1 MEDAAQQRGSA
12 LKNHPHPPWR
22 FTPSAS
28 SNVRTHDARILC
40 AARTPTSLSEGDQLV
55 KRSAK
60 LLAALAA
67 VLVLLTESVAL
78 GAVKPVRAALDPSLV
93 TIHLAERS
101 THQFTGS
108 VLPEGASQ
116 RMVWKSGNTKVA
128 AVSEVGLITA
138 RAIGTTT
145 VGVRPASRS
154 NWTKATVRVTD
165 SLAPDTIRLS
175 ASRLNLLVGS
185 TGLLTAEAGP
195 DTAITTVRWWSS
207 KTSVAL
213 VTPDGQVLAR
223 KAGTA
228 VVRAISTRNPALY
241 ASALVTVKNLPP
253 PVRLTITPVS
263 AKIERGEKLQLSAAV
278 SPPEANPALRW
289 YTNNPAVAT
298 VDKTGLVSAKKVGKF
313 KIKVAS
319 RIKPSVDQV
328 RSYEVVDT
336 KTVTG
341 VVIESD
347 ESVLLAGG
355 TLQLRASVL
364 PSTASQAVSWTSSN
378 PAVATVSDAG
388 LVTAVS
394 LGSTTVTVAAS
405 GKYAQQ
411 RVVVMDATP
420 VTELPAQVT
429 NVDGISLNLAKIDAV
444 QRYAVEQVDALRAA
458 GVIDKSETDAR
469 KLIIVRAFHMARFPW
484 MSERNVRYWSGDSL
498 YQQNVVYYG
507 IPYTQTNRV
516 YNTSN
521 IVRSGA
527 FKRLGDDAFY
537 TAYMPNRRYPGN
549 DCSSFVSM
557 SYWGL
562 GSRYSYLR
570 SRNMLDASV
579 YKTVAKRSK
588 PTAYLN
594 LRPGDFFVRNGHV
607 AMFLYYANSLRSRV
621 MIIQQG
627 GRNTLNTVGL
637 FLKPISYY
645 SADSRYIARRKRS
658 FA

>member
-1 MEDAAQQRGSA
+1 M
-12 LKNHPHPPWR
+12 
-22 FTPSAS
+22 
-28 SNVRTHDARILC
+28 
-40 AARTPTSLSEGDQLV
+40 

-67 VLVLLTESVAL
+67 ILVLLAEA
-78 GAVKPVRAALDPSLV
+78 GASGAIRPVRAALDASLV
-93 TIHLAERS
+93 LIDLADRS
-101 THQFTGS
+101 THQLTGS
-108 VLPEGASQ
+108 VLPQGASQ
-116 RMVWKSGNTKVA
+116 SMAWKSYNTKVA
-128 AVSEVGLITA
+128 TVSKTGLVTG
-138 RAIGTTT
+138 RAIGTTA
-145 VGVRPASRS
+145 VAVRPASRS

-175 ASRLNLLVGS
+175 ASRLNLLIGS

-195 DTAITTVRWWSS
+195 DTAITTIRWWSS

-253 PVRLTITPVS
+253 PVRLTITPAS
-263 AKIERGEKLQLSAAV
+263 AKIERGEKLQLSVAV
-278 SPPEANPALRW
+278 SPPEANLSLRW

-298 VDKTGLVSAKKVGKF
+298 VGKTGLVSAKKVGKF
-313 KIKVAS
+313 KVKAVS
-319 RIKPSVDQV
+319 RIKPTVKQI

-355 TLQLRASVL
+355 TLQLRAGVL
-364 PSTASQAVSWTSSN
+364 PPTASQAVSWTSSN
-378 PAVATVSDAG
+378 PAVATVSEAG
-388 LVTAVS
+388 FVTAVS
-394 LGSTTVTVAAS
+394 LGSTTVTAAAS
-405 GKYAQQ
+405 GKYAKQ
-411 RVVVMDATP
+411 RVVVMDAAP

-429 NVDGISLNLAKIDAV
+429 SADGISLNLAKIDAV

-458 GVIDKSETDAR
+458 GVIPKSEADAR
-469 KLIIVRAFHMARFPW
+469 KLIIVWAFRMARFPW
-484 MSERNVRYWSGDSL
+484 MSARNVRYWSGDSL
-498 YQQNVVYYG
+498 YQKNVVYYG

-527 FKRLGDDAFY
+527 FKLLGDDAFH
-537 TAYMPNRRYPGN
+537 TAYMVDRRYPGN

-562 GSRYSYLR
+562 GSSYSYLR
-570 SRNMLDASV
+570 SRNMLDSSV
-579 YKTVAKRSK
+579 YKTVAMRSK

-607 AMFLYYANSLRSRV
+607 AMFLYYANSLRTRV